1 MNRISLIFIFCAT
14 VLTASAQTTANVQA
28 FGKVDKADLELK
40 DCDFEKDANA
50 EVLFD
55 KATVF
60 FSDVEIIYER
70 HVRIKIFNENGKKS
84 GDVRIK
90 YYGGN
95 HNEWVEKLQAQT
107 INNNNGV
114 PEFTKVDKK
123 QIFDKRLDKRRSEIT
138 FAFPNLKSGSIIEYQ
153 YQVLSQNI
161 GNFPD
166 WSFQGELP
174 TRYSEIEAKIP
185 DVLHYKNLVR
195 VTLPYAVYLKDS
207 QGQLEKMA
215 LANIPSINDEPHMS
229 SVQDNLQL
237 IQTQLLSYTP
247 GNGVVGT
254 NFLENWTKVGQE
266 IADDDDFGG
275 QFNRKLN
282 GEEEI
287 LSHAKSLKTN
297 DQKIEYLFNQ
307 VKNAMKW
314 NDEHGIYTEDGT
326 PKAWDK
332 KVGNATEINLMVYH
346 LLKRAG
352 LTAYPILL
360 STRKNG
366 RINPAYPSLY
376 LFNMSGTYVP
386 IDSANF
392 YILDATQKSNV
403 YNVVPF
409 YFLNSFGLSIDKDNK
424 KYDITFIQNNN
435 PAREAVLLN
444 TEITADGKMKGTAQ
458 ISSFSYNRLD
468 DIDSYKSEGE
478 KKYIE
483 DLKDGNNDLKITSLK
498 VENMETDSLPLIQN
512 IDFNLDL
519 TGSDGTYI
527 YFKPNLFTALQSN
540 PFLSEKRMT
549 DIDFGYLPNYTI
561 TGNYKIPAGYKVD
574 ALPQSTRM
582 AMSDQSI
589 SFRRLVAENEGTITV
604 RYNIVYRK
612 SIIFKENY
620 EELRAFYKKMYELI
634 NDQIVL
640 KKG

>member
-40 DCDFEKDANA
+40 ECDFEKDANA

-70 HVRIKIFNENGKKS
+70 HVRIKIFNENGKKA
-84 GDVRIK
+84 GDVHIK

-123 QIFDKRLDKRRSEIT
+123 QIFDKRLDKRRSEIS

-153 YQVLSQNI
+153 YQVLSQSI

-174 TRYSEIEAKIP
+174 TRYSEIEAKVP

-195 VTLPYAVYLKDS
+195 VTLPYAVYLKDP
-207 QGQLEKMA
+207 QGQLGKMA

-287 LSHAKSLKTN
+287 LNHAKTLKTN

-307 VKNAMKW
+307 VKNTMKW
-314 NDEHGIYTEDGT
+314 NDGHGIYTEDGT

-352 LTAYPILL
+352 VTAYPILL
-360 STRKNG
+360 STRQNG

-376 LFNMSGTYVP
+376 LFNTSGTYVP

-403 YNVVPF
+403 YNIVPF

-424 KYDITFIQNNN
+424 KYDVTFIQNNN
-435 PAREAVLLN
+435 PAREAILLN
-444 TEITADGKMKGTAQ
+444 ADITADGKMKGTAQ
-458 ISSFSYNRLD
+458 ISSFSYNRLG

-574 ALPQSTRM
+574 ALPASTRM

-620 EELRAFYKKMYELI
+620 EELRAFYKKMYELM

>member
-40 DCDFEKDANA
+40 ECDFEKDANA

-70 HVRIKIFNENGKKS
+70 HVRIKIFNENGKKA
-84 GDVRIK
+84 GDVHIK

-123 QIFDKRLDKRRSEIT
+123 QIFDKRLDKRRSEIS

-153 YQVLSQNI
+153 YQVLSQSI

-174 TRYSEIEAKIP
+174 TRYSEIEAKVP

-195 VTLPYAVYLKDS
+195 VTLPYAVYLKDP
-207 QGQLEKMA
+207 QGQLGKMA

-287 LSHAKSLKTN
+287 LNHAKTLKTN

-307 VKNAMKW
+307 VKNTMKW
-314 NDEHGIYTEDGT
+314 NDGHGIYTEDGT

-352 LTAYPILL
+352 VTAYPILL
-360 STRKNG
+360 STRQNG

-376 LFNMSGTYVP
+376 LFNTSGTYVP

-403 YNVVPF
+403 YNIVPF

-424 KYDITFIQNNN
+424 KYDVTFIQNNN
-435 PAREAVLLN
+435 PAREAILLN
-444 TEITADGKMKGTAQ
+444 ADIIADGKMKGTAQ
-458 ISSFSYNRLD
+458 ISSFSYNRLG

-574 ALPQSTRM
+574 ALPASTRM

-620 EELRAFYKKMYELI
+620 EELRAFYKKMYELM

>member
-1 MNRISLIFIFCAT
+1 MNRISLIFIFCTT
-14 VLTASAQTTANVQA
+14 VLTASAQTTPNVQA

-40 DCDFEKDANA
+40 NCDFEKDANA

-70 HVRIKIFNENGKKS
+70 HVRIKIFNENGKKA
-84 GDVRIK
+84 GDVHIK

-123 QIFDKRLDKRRSEIT
+123 QIFDKRLDKRRSEIS

-153 YQVLSQNI
+153 YQVLSQSI

-195 VTLPYAVYLKDS
+195 VTLPYAVYLKDP

-287 LSHAKSLKTN
+287 LNHAKTLKTN

-307 VKNAMKW
+307 VKNTMKW
-314 NDEHGIYTEDGT
+314 NDGHGIYTEDGT

-352 LTAYPILL
+352 VTAYPILL
-360 STRKNG
+360 STRQNG

-376 LFNMSGTYVP
+376 LFNTSGTYVP

-403 YNVVPF
+403 YNIVPF

-424 KYDITFIQNNN
+424 KYDVTFIQNNN
-435 PAREAVLLN
+435 PAREAILLN
-444 TEITADGKMKGTAQ
+444 ADITADGKMKGTAQ
-458 ISSFSYNRLD
+458 ISSFSYNRLG

-549 DIDFGYLPNYTI
+549 DIDFGYLPNYII

-574 ALPQSTRM
+574 ALPPSTRM

>member
-70 HVRIKIFNENGKKS
+70 HVRIKIFNENGKKA
-84 GDVRIK
+84 GDVHIK

-123 QIFDKRLDKRRSEIT
+123 QIFDKRLDKRRSEIS

-174 TRYSEIEAKIP
+174 TRYSEIEAKVP

-207 QGQLEKMA
+207 QGQLGKMA

-287 LSHAKSLKTN
+287 LNHAKTLKTN

-307 VKNAMKW
+307 VKNTMKW
-314 NDEHGIYTEDGT
+314 NDGHGIYTEDGT

-352 LTAYPILL
+352 VTAYPILL
-360 STRKNG
+360 STRQNG

-376 LFNMSGTYVP
+376 LFNTSGTYVP

-403 YNVVPF
+403 YNIVPF

-435 PAREAVLLN
+435 PAREAILLN
-444 TEITADGKMKGTAQ
+444 ADITADGKMKGTAQ
-458 ISSFSYNRLD
+458 ISSFSYNRLG

-498 VENMETDSLPLIQN
+498 VENMETDSLPLTQN

-540 PFLSEKRMT
+540 PFLSERRMT

-574 ALPQSTRM
+574 ALPPSTRM

-620 EELRAFYKKMYELI
+620 EELRAFYKKMYKLI

>member
-14 VLTASAQTTANVQA
+14 VLTASAQTTPNVQA

-40 DCDFEKDANA
+40 NCDFEKDANA

-70 HVRIKIFNENGKKS
+70 HVRIKIFNENGKKA
-84 GDVRIK
+84 GDVHIK

-123 QIFDKRLDKRRSEIT
+123 QIFDKRLDKRRSEIS

-153 YQVLSQNI
+153 YQVLSQSI

-195 VTLPYAVYLKDS
+195 VTLPYAVYLKDP

-287 LSHAKSLKTN
+287 LNHAKTLKTN

-307 VKNAMKW
+307 VKNTMKW
-314 NDEHGIYTEDGT
+314 NDGHGIYTEDGT

-352 LTAYPILL
+352 VTAYPILL
-360 STRKNG
+360 STRQNG

-376 LFNMSGTYVP
+376 LFNTSGTYVP

-403 YNVVPF
+403 YNIVPF

-424 KYDITFIQNNN
+424 KYDVTFIQNNN
-435 PAREAVLLN
+435 PAREAILLN
-444 TEITADGKMKGTAQ
+444 ADITADGKMKGTAQ
-458 ISSFSYNRLD
+458 ISSFSYNRLG

-549 DIDFGYLPNYTI
+549 DIDFGYLPNYII

-574 ALPQSTRM
+574 ALPPSTRM

>member
-1 MNRISLIFIFCAT
+1 MNRISLIFIFCTT
-14 VLTASAQTTANVQA
+14 VLTASAQTTPNVQA

-40 DCDFEKDANA
+40 NCDFEKDANA

-70 HVRIKIFNENGKKS
+70 HVRIKIFNENGKKA
-84 GDVRIK
+84 GDVHIK

-123 QIFDKRLDKRRSEIT
+123 QIFDKRLDKRRSEIS

-153 YQVLSQNI
+153 YQVLSQSI

-195 VTLPYAVYLKDS
+195 VTLPYVVYLKDP

-287 LSHAKSLKTN
+287 LNHAKTLKTN

-307 VKNAMKW
+307 VKNTMKW
-314 NDEHGIYTEDGT
+314 NDGHGIYTEDGT

-352 LTAYPILL
+352 VTAYPILL
-360 STRKNG
+360 STRQNG

-376 LFNMSGTYVP
+376 LFNTSGTYVP

-403 YNVVPF
+403 YNIVPF

-424 KYDITFIQNNN
+424 KYDVTFIQNNN
-435 PAREAVLLN
+435 PAREAILLN
-444 TEITADGKMKGTAQ
+444 ADITADGKMKGTAQ
-458 ISSFSYNRLD
+458 ISSFSYNRLG

-549 DIDFGYLPNYTI
+549 DIDFGYLPNYII

-574 ALPQSTRM
+574 ALPPSTRM